1 MPISLFDIQPLL
13 EPIND
18 GVLILTPNSRLKN
31 KLVAAYS
38 QHQEQCGAQVW
49 HAPRAYSLSEWLSE
63 SYQLLLDQALLTTPT
78 SPATEFVLQQL
89 WLDIIQE
96 DAVGAELI
104 NPHKLASDAQTAHR
118 TLQRWNL
125 EFSTLV
131 DENTAEQNPLIRW
144 SEKFEQ
150 LLNQHQLCTPEQ
162 IQQQI
167 IQCYQS
173 GLVPKE
179 DQLLLLGFD
188 DIPPLSQ
195 RLFDSIATSHQLRAT
210 FTAASTGHLSLAGC
224 PNQQDEIRS
233 AACWA
238 QTVLKENPNASIGII
253 APNLGQIRKTVE
265 QVFVEVLEPQYSL
278 PETARYTLP
287 FNFSAGVPL
296 GSVPFVHDSLM
307 LLQLN
312 QYRIRTE
319 DFIEL
324 LSSPF
329 WGIADSLSISEL
341 LAQKLKKLQR
351 ARLKVSQLRQIC
363 HKLAQSEEDPSS
375 LSQEDSLQIEQWQ
388 WLDQKL
394 QHIESLRRQRA
405 KQLLPGQWLELF
417 EAQLRH
423 LGWPGSRRLDSNEFQ
438 QMTQW
443 YQLQEKFCQ
452 LENTGKLM
460 TCDQALNLLSQLAG
474 SEHFQAQTPESPVQI
489 LGILEGAGLQ
499 FSHCWVLGMSQQNW
513 PPAPE
518 PNPLLPLS
526 LQRQHGMPH
535 ADADRELAFAE
546 RLTEGYRH
554 CAPEVVF
561 SHPCFD
567 ADTPLHPSALV
578 KDLATSSV
586 EASAAKEP
594 LNVLNTSL
602 ATGWPSYLQEI
613 VDHQKLEWIN
623 TGNGPSVSPAELTQ
637 IRGGSQILK
646 NQAISPFA
654 AFALHRLGAQQTDP
668 EALGFTPMQRGQILH
683 DALSDIWE
691 KLVDQETLLNTL
703 DAELKALVN
712 ERVQEHI
719 HNFRKREPDFF
730 GETYSALEENR
741 QSQLILRWL
750 EQEKQR
756 PPFTVVANEEAITAN
771 FAGLPLTL
779 RLDRMDKLS
788 DGELILIDYK
798 TGSPNPKS
806 WGGERPDEPQLPL
819 YCLCY
824 LQDQETEISAVMFAQ
839 VNAKDIAIKGLG
851 GLSTDHPDILPADK
865 ADSLELPTDW
875 QQIREHWQQQLEML
889 ATTFLQGD
897 CSLDFKNPSLKRFYE
912 DLGPILRWQEEDFV
926 RDAFLSP
933 HAPSPDVLS
942 PSQPTQGGQ

>member
-13 EPIND
+13 EPINE

-31 KLVAAYS
+31 KLVAAYN
-38 QHQEQCGAQVW
+38 QFQELSGAKVW
-49 HAPRAYSLSEWLSE
+49 EAPRAYSLSEWVSE
-63 SYQLLLDQALLTTPT
+63 SYQLLLDQALLASPSTPA
-78 SPATEFVLQQL
+78 SEFVLQQL
-89 WLDIIQE
+89 WLEIIQE
-96 DAVGAELI
+96 DAIGAELI
-104 NPHKLASDAQTAHR
+104 NPHKLASDAQTAYR

-125 EFSTLV
+125 NASALINEGA
-131 DENTAEQNPLIRW
+131 AEENPLIRW
-144 SEKFEQ
+144 VDKFEDV
-150 LLNQHQLCTPEQ
+150 LTQHQLCTPEQ
-162 IQQQI
+162 VQQEI
-167 IQCYQS
+167 IQSYCS

-179 DQLLLLGFD
+179 DKLLLLGFD
-188 DIPPLSQ
+188 DIPPLS
-195 RLFDSIATSHQLRAT
+195 RILFESMSCECQERAT
-210 FTAASTGHLSLAGC
+210 FTSTTANRQSLLGC
-224 PNQQDEIRS
+224 PNQQDEIRA

-238 QTVLKENPNASIGII
+238 QSVLKKDPGASIGVI

-265 QVFVEVLEPQYSL
+265 QIFVEVLEPQYSL

-287 FNFSAGVPL
+287 FNFSAGIPL
-296 GSVPFVHDSLM
+296 GSVPLIHDSLM

-312 QYRIRTE
+312 HYRIRTE
-319 DFIEL
+319 DLIEL

-329 WGIADSLSISEL
+329 WGIADSLSVSES
-341 LAQKLKKLQR
+341 LAQQLKKLQR
-351 ARLKVSQLRQIC
+351 ARIKVSQLRQIC
-363 HKLAQSEEDPSS
+363 HKLAQHEAPPSS
-375 LSQEDSLQIEQWQ
+375 TEDLESEQWQ
-388 WLDQKL
+388 LLDQRL

-405 KQLLPGQWLELF
+405 KQLLPSQWLELF
-417 EAQLRH
+417 ESQLRH
-423 LGWPGSRRLDSNEFQ
+423 LGWPGTRRLDSNEFQ

-452 LENTGKLM
+452 LESTGKLF
-460 TCDQALNLLSQLAG
+460 TCDEAINLLTQLAG

-561 SHPCFD
+561 SYPCFD
-567 ADTPLHPSALV
+567 ADMPLQPSALV
-578 KDLATSSV
+578 KNLVASSA
-586 EASAAKEP
+586 EDTLKALDS
-594 LNVLNTSL
+594 SL
-602 ATGWPSYLQEI
+602 STGWPNYLQEI
-613 VDHQKLEWIN
+613 VAHQQLEWIN
-623 TGNGPSVSPAELTQ
+623 TGTGPAVSPTELAQ

-654 AFALHRLGAQQTDP
+654 AFALHRLGAQQADP

-683 DALSDIWE
+683 DALSDIW
-691 KLVDQETLLNTL
+691 KALVDQKTLIAMP
-703 DAELKALVN
+703 DMELKALVN
-712 ERVQEHI
+712 ARVQEHI
-719 HNFRKREPDFF
+719 HQFRKREPDFF
-730 GETYSALEENR
+730 GENYSALEQQR
-741 QSQLILRWL
+741 HCQLILRWL
-750 EQEKQR
+750 ELEKQR
-756 PPFTVVANEEAITAN
+756 PEFTVVANEDAIKAN

-798 TGSPNPKS
+798 TGSPTPKS

-824 LQDQETEISAVMFAQ
+824 LQDQETDISAVMFAQ
-839 VNAKDIAIKGLG
+839 VNAKEVAIKGLG
-851 GLSTDHPDILPADK
+851 GLSVDHPDILPAGK

-875 QQIREHWQQQLEML
+875 QLIREHWQQQLEML

-897 CSLDFKNPSLKRFYE
+897 CSLDFKSPSLKRFYE
-912 DLGPILRWQEEDFV
+912 DLAPILRWQEEDFV
-926 RDAFLSP
+926 RDAFQL
-933 HAPSPDVLS
+933 H
-942 PSQPTQGGQ
+942 GGQA